1 MMGMKKMKRMKMKH
15 SLEKM
20 KKLGMKYSMKRMMM
34 IFYVEK
40 MVMADMME
48 MKVLTP
54 RNKMIEKNRFLLS
67 SLALLS
73 LCMKLI
79 QMGMKETN

>member
-1 MMGMKKMKRMKMKH
+1 MNH
-15 SLEKM
+15 YLEKM

-34 IFYVEK
+34 IFHVEK
-40 MVMADMME
+40 MAMMDKME

-54 RNKMIEKNRFLLS
+54 HYEMIEKNRFLLL

-79 QMGMKETN
+79 QIGMKETN